1 MKEREKSLKK
11 VFSLGANVRPLFS
24 SKKIRMKHLTL
35 AQRYALKAY
44 LECGKSKSEIA
55 KQLGVDR
62 STIYREIKR
71 NCRKNG
77 TYNPDF
83 ANELAIERKERFC
96 NYRKFDLTKQKLIDN
111 WIINEQWSPEQ
122 IKGYCDK
129 NNIDMVS
136 HERIYQY
143 IRKDKLKGGE
153 IYKNLRHKLK
163 HRNRPVSGKHEVIKN
178 KVSIENRPD
187 VINNKERFGDW
198 EIDLIVGKNNKGAMV
213 TIVERKTAM
222 IMIQKLENG
231 KNANCL
237 ADTVINMLLPYKNGV
252 KSITSDN
259 GSEFAKHEKIAKK
272 LQADFY
278 FAHPYSSWER
288 GLSEYSN
295 KLIRQY
301 IPKKSNFNNFDEKFI
316 KQVQHKINRRP
327 RKNLEFETP
336 KTAFFNY
343 VALAS

>member
-1 MKEREKSLKK
+1 
-11 VFSLGANVRPLFS
+11 
-24 SKKIRMKHLTL
+24 MKHLTL

-44 LECGKSKSEIA
+44 LECGKTKSEIA
-55 KQLGVDR
+55 KLLGVDR

-71 NCRKNG
+71 NSRKRG
-77 TYNPDF
+77 IYNPDF
-83 ANELAIERKERFC
+83 ANELAEERKERFC
-96 NYRKFDLTKQKLIDN
+96 THRKFDQAKQKLLDN
-111 WIINEQWSPEQ
+111 WIKEEQWSPEQ

-129 NNIDMVS
+129 NRIEMVS

-143 IRKDKLKGGE
+143 IREDKLDGGE
-153 IYKNLRHKLK
+153 IYKHLRHKLK
-163 HRNRPVSGKHEVIKN
+163 HRKRPVSGKHEVIKN
-178 KVSIENRPD
+178 KMSIENRPD

-222 IMIQKLENG
+222 VMIRKLENG
-231 KNANCL
+231 KNADNL
-237 ADTVINMLLPYKNGV
+237 ADTVIDMLLPYKNSV

-259 GSEFAKHEKIAKK
+259 GSEFARHEKIAQK
-272 LQADFY
+272 LQANFY

-301 IPKKSNFNNFDEKFI
+301 IPKQSDFDIFDEQFI
-316 KQVQHKINRRP
+316 KQVQYKINRRP
-327 RKNLEFETP
+327 RKNLKFKTP
-336 KTAFFNY
+336 KAVFFNS
-343 VALAS
+343 VAFAS

>member
-1 MKEREKSLKK
+1 
-11 VFSLGANVRPLFS
+11 
-24 SKKIRMKHLTL
+24 MKHLTL

-44 LECGKSKSEIA
+44 LECGKTKSEVA
-55 KQLGVDR
+55 KLLKVNR
-62 STIYREIKR
+62 STVYREIKR
-71 NCRKNG
+71 NRRKRG

-83 ANELAIERKERFC
+83 ANELAEERKERFC
-96 NYRKFDLTKQKLIDN
+96 KHRKFDAAKQKLIDH
-111 WIINEQWSPEQ
+111 WTIQEQWSPEQ
-122 IKGYCDK
+122 IKGYCDR
-129 NNIDMVS
+129 NDIEMVS

-143 IRKDKLKGGE
+143 IREDKIAGGE
-153 IYKNLRHKLK
+153 MYKHLRHKLK
-163 HRNRPVSGKHEVIKN
+163 HRKRPVSGKHEGIKN

-213 TIVERKTAM
+213 TIVERTTAM
-222 IMIQKLENG
+222 IMVRKLKNG

-237 ADTVINMLLPYKNGV
+237 ANTVIEMLLPYKDSV

-259 GSEFAKHEKIAKK
+259 GSEFARHEKIAKK
-272 LQADFY
+272 LQIQFF

-301 IPKKSNFNNFDEKFI
+301 IPKKTNFDIFDEEFI
-316 KQVQHKINRRP
+316 KQVQYKINRRP

-336 KTAFFNY
+336 KDVFFKSVAF
-343 VALAS
+343 AC